1 MGHERGAMEV
11 RGKNFDICQCSFRE
25 TKCCR
30 YRNEQIEKLPR
41 ITWPII
47 IIESSIHVSLFP
59 RARNTDGGNSACA
72 SGKISKSEE
81 GKVKREGR
89 RKKSVATRKDVK
101 LSLCRIRGKR
111 RYLPVRWIRI
121 REGSR
126 GEDPSREYPTCLVFK
141 VIDPRVPR

>member
-1 MGHERGAMEV
+1 MC
-11 RGKNFDICQCSFRE
+11 I
-25 TKCCR
+25 
-30 YRNEQIEKLPR
+30 
-41 ITWPII
+41 W
-47 IIESSIHVSLFP
+47 
-59 RARNTDGGNSACA
+59 
-72 SGKISKSEE
+72 KISKSEE
-81 GKVKREGR
+81 GKVEREGR

>member
-1 MGHERGAMEV
+1 MEV

-72 SGKISKSEE
+72 SGKSRKARKGKWKEKEE
-81 GKVKREGR
+81 ERN
-89 RKKSVATRKDVK
+89 
-101 LSLCRIRGKR
+101 L
-111 RYLPVRWIRI
+111 LPLARM
-121 REGSR
+121 
-126 GEDPSREYPTCLVFK
+126 
-141 VIDPRVPR
+141 

>member
-1 MGHERGAMEV
+1 MIFANVRFEKRNVAVIETNKLKNCHGLLGRLLSSNHQYTFHYSQEREI
-11 RGKNFDICQCSFRE
+11 RREFRV
-25 TKCCR
+25 C
-30 YRNEQIEKLPR
+30 I
-41 ITWPII
+41 W
-47 IIESSIHVSLFP
+47 
-59 RARNTDGGNSACA
+59 
-72 SGKISKSEE
+72 KISKSEE
-81 GKVKREGR
+81 GKVEREGR